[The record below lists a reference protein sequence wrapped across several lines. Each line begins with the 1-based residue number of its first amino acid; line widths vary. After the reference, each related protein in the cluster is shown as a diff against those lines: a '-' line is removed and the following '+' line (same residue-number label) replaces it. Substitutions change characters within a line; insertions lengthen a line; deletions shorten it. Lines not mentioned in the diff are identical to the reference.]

1 MKYCYANRRQAAYPD
16 VHSTWSARPEHFT
29 DRWLTAVNKN
39 GYDGLEVG
47 ANTLDLLDGD
57 AGVIGFR
64 ERLEGF
70 GLPIVAV
77 RAGGSLL
84 EAKSA
89 FRNLGVMKRSV
100 EYAESVGSSLVVGN
114 LMAPQRYL
122 PAGWEPTGGVYS
134 QDSSRDASIYLYERV
149 ADSIRPVCDSAADRG
164 ITVAIE
170 MHHASP
176 VDNSWSALLLHEL
189 VDRPNFGINP
199 DIGNVAWA
207 YHEAEESPED
217 NVKALAPI
225 SVYWHCK
232 NVVRVNHPENER
244 SISWKSSLEDGEMDY
259 RFLMTAMVQ
268 AGYDGF
274 VAIEGGRVGDQF
286 EMDTRSL
293 KYMRRLE
300 AEGRAEAL

>member
-1 MKYCYANRRQAAYPD
+1 MKYCYANRRQASFPD
-16 VHSTWSARPEHFT
+16 VHSTWNARPEHFT
-29 DRWLTAVNKN
+29 DGWLRSVGNAE
-39 GYDGLEVG
+39 YDGLEVG
-47 ANTLDLLDGD
+47 TNTLSLLDGD
-57 AGVIGFR
+57 AGVAGFK

-77 RAGGSLL
+77 RAGGSLI

-89 FRNLGVMKRSV
+89 VRNLGVLSRSV
-100 EYAESVGSSLVVGN
+100 DFAEAVGSALVVGN
-114 LMAPQRYL
+114 LMARQRYL
-122 PAGWEPTGGVYS
+122 KPGWEPTGMTHS

-149 ADSIRPVCDSAADRG
+149 ADSIRPVCDAAVARG

-170 MHHASP
+170 MHHSSP
-176 VDNSWSALLLHEL
+176 VDNSWSSRLLHEL

-207 YHEAEESPED
+207 YHEAEETPED
-217 NVKALAPI
+217 NVRALAGI

-232 NVVRVNHPENER
+232 NVMRVVHPENER
-244 SISWKSSLEDGEMDY
+244 SIGWKVSLEDGEMDY

-268 AGYDGF
+268 AGYDGY

-293 KYMRRLE
+293 NYMRRLE
-300 AEGRAEAL
+300 SEVRAAAV